1 MKTLSESRALRLTTF
16 GALYFAQG
24 VPWGF
29 VGVAYVVFLA
39 DQGLG
44 TADIGGALAIAYLPW
59 AFKVLAGPVIDRYP
73 TRRFGRRRHFIIAA
87 EFLMGATLLL
97 VPMFDPRVS
106 LAAINSLL
114 FLHNSF
120 AAVQDVATD
129 ALAVDVLPAAERGKA
144 NSIMWAA
151 KTAGSS
157 AGGSVGIVLAK
168 YAGWTT
174 LFVSIALVVWGVM
187 LLVVFVRER
196 PPGLEADGAA
206 TERLDLRAIRQSFA
220 FKTPL
225 VGVAIALTA
234 PIGYALVGTL
244 YTATLRRDLHLSA
257 EAIGTLT
264 FVDTPIGVA
273 GALLGG
279 FCGDCFGARKTMG
292 LGMAGMALSMA
303 VFAASRHVWP
313 SMTFLLGFTIVSTL
327 CQSAY
332 SAAALGFFMT
342 LSNPAVGATQFSLYM
357 AATNLTYAWTSKA
370 GGWLGEH
377 AGVPQTFLIA
387 AAIQLATIGLLPLCD
402 PRVAEERFR
411 RRSARMA
418 ECLSRLS

>member
-44 TADIGGALAIAYLPW
+44 TADIGGTIAIAYLPW
-59 AFKVLAGPVIDRYP
+59 AFKLLAGPIIDRFP

-97 VPMFDPRVS
+97 LPMFDPRTS
-106 LAAINSLL
+106 LGAINALL
-114 FLHNSF
+114 FVHNSF
-120 AAVQDVATD
+120 AAIQDVATD
-129 ALAVDVLPAAERGKA
+129 ALAVDVLPAEERGKA

-151 KTAGSS
+151 KSGGSA
-157 AGGSVGIVLAK
+157 AGGSLGIVLAK

-174 LFVSIALVVWGVM
+174 LFVSVAILIWAIM

-196 PPGLEADGAA
+196 PPGPAADEAAA
-206 TERLDLRAIRQSFA
+206 KRLDLRTLWQSFS
-220 FKTPL
+220 FKTPML
-225 VGVAIALTA
+225 GIVIAMAA
-234 PIGYALVGTL
+234 PIGFALVGTV
-244 YTATLRRDLHLSA
+244 YTATLRRDLHLSS

-264 FVDTPIGVA
+264 FIDTPVSVV

-279 FCGDCFGARKTMG
+279 FLGDRIGARRTMG
-292 LGMAGMALSMA
+292 IGMAGMALAMA
-303 VFAASRHVWP
+303 VFAVSRTLWP
-313 SMTFLLGFTIVSTL
+313 SMTFLVGFTIVSSL
-327 CQSAY
+327 CQYAY

-342 LSNPAVGATQFSLYM
+342 LSNPAVGATQFSVYM
-357 AATNLTYAWTSKA
+357 AATNLTYSWTAKA
-370 GGWLGEH
+370 GGWFGEH
-377 AGVPQTFLIA
+377 VGVAQTFALG
-387 AAIQLATIGLLPLCD
+387 AAIQLVTIGLLPLCD
-402 PRVAEERFR
+402 PRTAEERFR
-411 RRSARMA
+411 ATATASGEPRKT
-418 ECLSRLS
+418 